1 MKLKFV
7 DGDIIGPTP
16 DNVQREIQQ
25 AYDFVAPLLHLDSVD
40 GTVELKLDLLP
51 PGAVLGRR
59 KSDPSVYRIEIGMI
73 GLSGSTEAFTKLAH
87 QLAHVYQFVS
97 GRMSVNDQDHV
108 IWDGQDYGLEAEA
121 AKSGNRP
128 WEDDAREQAEMVVMA
143 LANHA
148 SINRGEGSIL
158 N

>member
-7 DGDIIGPTP
+7 DGDMIGRAP
-16 DNVQREIQQ
+16 DNVQREIQK
-25 AYDFVAPLLHLDSVD
+25 AYDLMVPLLHLDNID

-51 PGAVLGRR
+51 LGAILGRR

-73 GLSGSTEAFTKLAH
+73 GLSGATEAFTQLAH
-87 QLAHVYQFVS
+87 QLAHVHQFVS
-97 GRMSVNDQDHV
+97 GRINLDDQDHV
-108 IWDGQDYGLEAEA
+108 IWDGQDYGPEAEA
-121 AKSGNRP
+121 AKANNRP
-128 WEDDAREQAEMVVMA
+128 WEDDAKGQAEMVVMA

-148 SINRGEGSIL
+148 SIQNGKGSIL